1 MSNIEE
7 DIKVLTNIEKLR
19 RIEFKHYLT
28 DREMKAINNVLAER
42 EQDKKKIK
50 ELEEHQ
56 KKFYNGELYTA
67 KQLKQIEEN
76 QNKYFINK
84 QKVKD
89 VLQKNRNELFSTT
102 YVDDIQY
109 KPYTMQIDRINKI
122 ERELLEGE

>member
-50 ELEEHQ
+50 ELEETLEKANNQLDLDYVDQNYISKQ
-56 KKFYNGELYTA
+56 KIKEKLKEVIRLREKTITSEGYNIANGEA
-67 KQLKQIEEN
+67 
-76 QNKYFINK
+76 
-84 QKVKD
+84 V
-89 VLQKNRNELFSTT
+89 VLQ
-102 YVDDIQY
+102 
-109 KPYTMQIDRINKI
+109 
-122 ERELLEGE
+122 ELLEEGE